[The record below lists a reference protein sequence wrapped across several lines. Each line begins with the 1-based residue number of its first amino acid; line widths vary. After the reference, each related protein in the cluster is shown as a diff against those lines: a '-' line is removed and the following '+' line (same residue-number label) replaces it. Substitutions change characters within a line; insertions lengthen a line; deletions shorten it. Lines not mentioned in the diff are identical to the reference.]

1 MNKLVNL
8 TNKQRVILDRARKT
22 YGNTAQILVSN
33 EELCELAAVCAKYPR
48 YDDQNKAKAELHDKA
63 VDEVADVLIVLD
75 HIINIFDL
83 DEAEVLYRIEGKV
96 SRLKGWLDKSTSMEQ
111 TTVDRDVP
119 DAGQMVMEGFEPDP
133 CSSCEGCGIISNL
146 KPGGRCIECV
156 MNGYKNYMKKGAFN
170 ETV

>member
-1 MNKLVNL
+1 MNGLVKLTSAQQVVL
-8 TNKQRVILDRARKT
+8 ERARKT

-48 YDDQNKAKAELHDKA
+48 YEDQDKARSELHYKA

-75 HIINIFDL
+75 HIINIFGL
-83 DEAEVLYRIEGKV
+83 NESEVLYRISGKV

-111 TTVDRDVP
+111 TTIDRDVP
-119 DAGQMVMEGFEPDP
+119 DDNQIVMEGFEPSP
-133 CSSCEGCGIISNL
+133 CSSCDGFGVISNL
-146 KPGGRCIECV
+146 KPGGRCIECIE
-156 MNGYKNYMKKGAFN
+156 NGRKNYMKKGAAD